1 MSPHADRLNRDASPF
16 GIISGMTAHADQT
29 EPAIAAFE
37 WQTLTLILSTYG
49 AWFALTSTYT
59 DWPWYVVLPL
69 LVAIV
74 TLHSS
79 LQHEAIH
86 GHPTRNAQINAA
98 LVMLPLSPWLPY
110 AIYRS
115 EHLTHH
121 RDERLTDPIDDPE
134 SYYWTAEAW
143 QRLNPVARVMF
154 TAQQTLA
161 GRILIGSWWRIGRFL
176 RIQFLSAL
184 RNDPDK
190 RFIWAQH
197 ALLCVPLILWLM
209 LVCELPLWLYV
220 VAVVIPGHGLL
231 LIRSFAE
238 HRARPMMRQRIAIVE
253 GSKLLGPLFL
263 FNNLHA
269 LHHAAPGIPW
279 YRYNAVYRRTRTQLM
294 ELNDGLVYKTYLDV
308 ARRYLFR
315 AHDSPQHPQGRV
327 P

>member
-1 MSPHADRLNRDASPF
+1 
-16 GIISGMTAHADQT
+16 MTVDVDQT
-29 EPAIAAFE
+29 EPVFAAVE
-37 WQTLTLILSTYG
+37 WQTLTLILGTYG
-49 AWFALTSTYT
+49 AWFALTSAYT

-69 LVAIV
+69 LVVIV

-86 GHPTRNAQINAA
+86 GHPTRSARINGA
-98 LVMLPLSPWLPY
+98 LVMMPLSLWLPY

-143 QRLNPVARVMF
+143 QRLSPLARAVF
-154 TAQQTLA
+154 NAQQTLA

-176 RIQFLSAL
+176 RIQYLSAL

-190 RFIWAQH
+190 REIWALH
-197 ALLCVPLILWLM
+197 ALLCVPLVLWLI

-220 VAVVIPGHGLL
+220 VAVVIPSHGIL

-238 HRARPMMRQRIAIVE
+238 HRARPIMRQRIAIVE

-269 LHHAAPGIPW
+269 LHHAAPSIPW

-315 AHDSPQHPQGRV
+315 AYDSPQHPQGGV